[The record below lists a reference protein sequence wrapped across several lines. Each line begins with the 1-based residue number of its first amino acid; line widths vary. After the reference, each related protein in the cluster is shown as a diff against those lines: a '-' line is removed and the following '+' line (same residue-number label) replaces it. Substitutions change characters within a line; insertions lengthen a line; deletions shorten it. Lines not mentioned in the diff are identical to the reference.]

1 MPKKTPEEKAEI
13 ERKRRESVSKKLAKK
28 KMSKPL
34 ISKED
39 KTKPIIKRNPLFKK
53 PTKKNPNPTF
63 EKTGSIIPKGKPLIP
78 KGKNLLQMLAQ
89 PTEEEITEVIEHRKQ
104 VKRIR
109 NFIRRAQARGYE
121 FFETPDFDNL
131 SSEDLKNIK
140 SNDLYKYANFHDE
153 QSGETFSGEEG
164 RKIEKY
170 RQTLKARQAKLE
182 KEQAEQE
189 EYERI
194 RKEYE
199 KLEQEHQAL
208 QSEDLGSIQNEID
221 NDINEDKWGYDSD
234 DYDYTEE
241 EYLTPN
247 TTSSLQK
254 QNYLDSRQSLTERLA
269 EFDEENYQY
278 KNSFETPILK
288 NIFEVIDAILN
299 SIPDYV
305 YIGYDNKYDTSEL
318 RYNAKSIW
326 ENTVAQAE
334 ENLQSTGEANIISY
348 LENEQVAEKLEY
360 NVNLIK
366 YKASA
371 QEDISQCWN
380 EIIEIL
386 NGGLALTQEQQ
397 KEFETLNEIY

>member
-1 MPKKTPEEKAEI
+1 MAKKTPEEKAKI
-13 ERKRRESVSKKLAKK
+13 ERKRRENVSKKLAKK
-28 KMSKPL
+28 KMPKSL

-53 PTKKNPNPTF
+53 PTKKEPKPTF

-78 KGKNLLQMLAQ
+78 KGKNLLQILAQ
-89 PTEEEITEVIEHRKQ
+89 PTEEEITELIEHRKQ
-104 VKRIR
+104 VRRIR

-140 SNDLYKYANFHDE
+140 SNDLYQYANFHDE
-153 QSGETFSGEEG
+153 QSGETFTGEQG
-164 RKIEKY
+164 RRIEKY

-182 KEQAEQE
+182 KEKAEQE

-199 KLEQEHQAL
+199 KLEQEQQEL
-208 QSEDLGSIQNEID
+208 QSKDLDNIQNEID
-221 NDINEDKWGYDSD
+221 NDVNEDKWGYDSD

-241 EYLTPN
+241 QYLTPN
-247 TTSSLQK
+247 TTSLGK
-254 QNYLDSRQSLTERLA
+254 QNYLDSRQSLAERLA

-278 KNSFETPILK
+278 KNSFETPIYK
-288 NIFEVIDAILN
+288 NIFEIIDAILN

-305 YIGYDNKYDTSEL
+305 FISYDVKYNTAQL
-318 RYNAKSIW
+318 RNEAKSIW

-334 ENLQSTGEANIISY
+334 ENLQSTGEAGIINY

-360 NVNLIK
+360 NVNLIR

-371 QEDISQCWN
+371 QEDIEQCWN
-380 EIIEIL
+380 EILEIL

-397 KEFETLNEIY
+397 KEFEILNEIY

>member
-13 ERKRRESVSKKLAKK
+13 ERKQRESVRKKLTKE
-28 KMSKPL
+28 KMPKPL
-34 ISKED
+34 ISKNQRP
-39 KTKPIIKRNPLFKK
+39 KPPIKRNPLFKK

-63 EKTGSIIPKGKPLIP
+63 EKTGSLIPKGKPLIP
-78 KGKNLLQMLAQ
+78 KGKNLLQILAQ
-89 PTEEEITEVIEHRKQ
+89 PTEEEITEVLDHRKQ

-140 SNDLYKYANFHDE
+140 SNDLYKYATFHDE
-153 QSGETFSGEEG
+153 QSGETFTGEQG

-199 KLEQEHQAL
+199 KLEQEQQEL
-208 QSEDLGSIQNEID
+208 QSEDLDNIQNEID

-234 DYDYTEE
+234 DYDYTDE

-247 TTSSLQK
+247 TTTSKQK
-254 QNYLDSRQSLTERLA
+254 QNYLDSRQSLMERLA

-278 KNSFETPILK
+278 KNSFETPIFK

-305 YIGYDNKYDTSEL
+305 YISYDIRYNTAQL
-318 RYNAKSIW
+318 RYEAKRIW
-326 ENTVAQAE
+326 ENTAAQAE
-334 ENLQSTGEANIISY
+334 ENLQNTGEAGIINY

-360 NVNLIK
+360 NVNLIR
-366 YKASA
+366 YKAS
-371 QEDISQCWN
+371 QQQDIEQCWN

-386 NGGLALTQEQQ
+386 NGGLGLTQEQQ
-397 KEFETLNEIY
+397 KEFEILNEIY

>member
-1 MPKKTPEEKAEI
+1 MAKKTPEEKAEI
-13 ERKRRESVSKKLAKK
+13 ERKQRENVRKKLAKEN
-28 KMSKPL
+28 MPKPL
-34 ISKED
+34 IPKNQRP
-39 KTKPIIKRNPLFKK
+39 KAPIKRNPLLKK
-53 PTKKNPNPTF
+53 PTKNNPNPTLK
-63 EKTGSIIPKGKPLIP
+63 KTGSLIPRGKPLIP
-78 KGKNLLQMLAQ
+78 KGKNLLQILAQ
-89 PTEEEITEVIEHRKQ
+89 PTEEEITEVLEHRKQ
-104 VKRIR
+104 VRRIR

-199 KLEQEHQAL
+199 KLEQEQQEL
-208 QSEDLGSIQNEID
+208 QSRDLDNIQNEID
-221 NDINEDKWGYDSD
+221 NDINENKWGYDSD
-234 DYDYTEE
+234 DYEYFED
-241 EYLTPN
+241 EYLPDG
-247 TTSSLQK
+247 TTS
-254 QNYLDSRQSLTERLA
+254 NYGKENYVNSRQSLAERL
-269 EFDEENYQY
+269 EDFDEENYQY
-278 KNSFETPILK
+278 KNSFETPVFK
-288 NIFEVIDAILN
+288 NIFEIIDAIIN

-305 YIGYDNKYDTSEL
+305 YVGYNNRYDTSEL
-318 RYNAKSIW
+318 RYKAKEIW
-326 ENTVAQAE
+326 ENTVRQAE
-334 ENLQSTGEANIISY
+334 ENLQNTGDIGIIQY
-348 LENEQVAEKLEY
+348 LEDERVAQQLEY
-360 NVNLIK
+360 YTELIH
-366 YKASA
+366 YKSST

-380 EIIEIL
+380 EILEIL

>member
-1 MPKKTPEEKAEI
+1 MAKKTPEEKAEI
-13 ERKRRESVSKKLAKK
+13 ERKRRENVSKKLAKK
-28 KMSKPL
+28 KMPKSL

-53 PTKKNPNPTF
+53 PTKKEPKPTF

-78 KGKNLLQMLAQ
+78 KGKNLLQILAQ

-104 VKRIR
+104 VRRIR

-121 FFETPDFDNL
+121 FFEIPDFDNL

-153 QSGETFSGEEG
+153 QSGETFTGEQG

-199 KLEQEHQAL
+199 KLEQEQQEL
-208 QSEDLGSIQNEID
+208 QTKDLDNIQNEID
-221 NDINEDKWGYDSD
+221 NDINENKWGYDSD
-234 DYDYTEE
+234 DYDYFDE
-241 EYLTPN
+241 EYLTPDK
-247 TTSSLQK
+247 TESLGK
-254 QNYLDSRQSLTERLA
+254 ENYLNSKQSLAERLE

-278 KNSFETPILK
+278 KNSFETPIFK
-288 NIFEVIDAILN
+288 NIFEIIDAIIN

-305 YIGYDNKYDTSEL
+305 YVGYNNRYDTSEL
-318 RYNAKSIW
+318 RYKAKEIW
-326 ENTVAQAE
+326 ENTVRQAE
-334 ENLQSTGEANIISY
+334 ENLQNTGDIGILQY
-348 LENEQVAEKLEY
+348 LEDERVAQQLEY
-360 NVNLIK
+360 YTELIH
-366 YKASA
+366 YKAST

-380 EIIEIL
+380 EILEIL

-397 KEFETLNEIY
+397 KEFEALNEIY